1 MITKTFSV
9 LCWIGI
15 SLSFFLKAELDR
27 FQDTK
32 RLLHDYYRAME
43 GKIPIEDTQGF
54 TRIPLLD
61 IINGEQKKDQDES
74 RR

>member
-1 MITKTFSV
+1 M
-9 LCWIGI
+9 
-15 SLSFFLKAELDR
+15 SFLLEVELDR

-43 GKIPIEDTQGF
+43 GKNPTEDTQDF

-61 IINGEQKKDQDES
+61 IINGEQKEDQDES
-74 RR
+74 KR

>member
-1 MITKTFSV
+1 MITEICSV
-9 LCWIGI
+9 VCWIAI
-15 SLSFFLKAELDR
+15 SLSFPLQIELDR

-32 RLLHDYYRAME
+32 RLLHDYYWAME
-43 GKIPIEDTQGF
+43 GKIPIEDTQDF

-61 IINGEQKKDQDES
+61 IINGEQKEDQDKS